1 MADTPMTARQALTV
15 RNFYGRDARLPP
27 HFDRLSLSELEALVQ
42 AEEKAQAELDRHDEA
57 ASQPAPVVVSEAMT
71 PSLRTPELRPPRRPT
86 PARLRTYFLRQFE
99 RSGSVSDAAAR
110 TGVTPRTVQRWRATL
125 PKFAERYSNLL
136 LHRAEVLEELALQR
150 AATVESAPRFY
161 RGKQVATVER
171 HDNSML
177 MRVLNRFDRARER
190 ELASRKVDEEVER
203 RLAPEYEKLHRMERG
218 YEASLE
224 RVFAYRVDA
233 EVRKRIA
240 AMSPSTRRQDDPSEG
255 E

>member
-57 ASQPAPVVVSEAMT
+57 APQQAPAVVSD
-71 PSLRTPELRPPRRPT
+71 LRASDLRPPKRPT

-203 RLAPEYEKLHRMERG
+203 RMAPEYEKLNRLERA

-240 AMSPSTRRQDDPSEG
+240 AMSPSMRQQDGSSGG